1 VDKEI
6 EDTKL
11 IYPVEILS
19 ILSEA
24 RFTLPSFAK
33 INLSLRVLGRRAD
46 GYHELHT
53 VFQTISLHDELTFS
67 ARDDARIE
75 LTCDAPAGIPC
86 DETNL
91 VHRAAVALRERYGV
105 SRGASVE
112 LRKKIPAG
120 GGLGGGSSNAAVA
133 LVGLARLWEIET
145 ERQSLAR
152 LGATLGADVP
162 FFLTGGTALGTGRG
176 TDIYPLADAPQ
187 KYLLL
192 ITPGINV
199 STAEAYKALNA
210 PALTKP
216 LSPVNLTVSRMQAEI
231 SGSLHA
237 VLENDFERVVYRL
250 YPETR
255 RARSS
260 LVTAGASNVLLS
272 GSGASVFALFDSLD
286 ERERA
291 QASLHVEAG
300 WQVFACTTLA
310 RAIYEEAFGAGKLF

>member
-1 VDKEI
+1 MSD
-6 EDTKL
+6 
-11 IYPVEILS
+11 
-19 ILSEA
+19 A

-33 INLSLRVLGRRAD
+33 INLTLRVLGRRTD
-46 GYHELHT
+46 GYHELQT
-53 VFQTISLHDELTFS
+53 VFQTISLHDELTFG
-67 ARDDARIE
+67 ARDDKRLE
-75 LTCDAPAGIPC
+75 LACDAPGIPC

-105 SRGASVE
+105 SRGARVE

-145 ERQSLAR
+145 GRETLAEI
-152 LGATLGADVP
+152 GAGLGADVP

-176 TDIYPLADAPQ
+176 TDVHPLPELPQ

-192 ITPGINV
+192 VTPRVHV
-199 STAEAYKALNA
+199 STAEAYKSLNA

-216 LSPVNLTVSRMQAEI
+216 LSPVNLAVSRVQAEI

-250 YPETR
+250 YPEIL

-260 LVTAGASNVLLS
+260 LVAAGARGALLS
-272 GSGASVFALFDSLD
+272 GSGASVFALFDSL
-286 ERERA
+286 ELRERA
-291 QASLHVEAG
+291 RASLQVETG
-300 WQVFACTTLA
+300 WQVFSCTTVAREAYEAALA
-310 RAIYEEAFGAGKLF
+310 ADKF